1 MGESGTM
8 EVCMKKSI
16 IIIMVVSALTL
27 AFTGCGKKD
36 SSSEATK
43 IEEGKSLN
51 IPIKDLSGKAK
62 FYSIEVDGTEMEI
75 FAAKDADGTIK
86 TAFNTCQVC
95 YDSGKGYY
103 KQEGDKLVCQNCGNS
118 FTLDQV
124 GTIGSG
130 CNPWPIL
137 EKNETITDDEIQI
150 PYDFLKDATSIFANW
165 KEM

>member
-36 SSSEATK
+36 LSSEVTK

-51 IPIKDLSGKAK
+51 IPIKGLSGKAK

-86 TAFNTCQVC
+86 VC

-103 KQEGDKLVCQNCGNS
+103 KQEGDKLVCPNCGNS